1 MDDFGPQLI
10 WLAAVVGGV
19 AFFVVGVARSRRTSV
34 QRAVTSLAL
43 MALLSWGTIAASGR
57 LVEWAVGMW
66 ITATWLV
73 GARILL
79 RRPVGNRDAGFRAI

>member
-34 QRAVTSLAL
+34 SGAFAAPPHAGHAAKTSASAL
-43 MALLSWGTIAASGR
+43 KTGPRTRFPASVSGQKQPKR
-57 LVEWAVGMW
+57 E
-66 ITATWLV
+66 
-73 GARILL
+73 ILIL
-79 RRPVGNRDAGFRAI
+79 RR